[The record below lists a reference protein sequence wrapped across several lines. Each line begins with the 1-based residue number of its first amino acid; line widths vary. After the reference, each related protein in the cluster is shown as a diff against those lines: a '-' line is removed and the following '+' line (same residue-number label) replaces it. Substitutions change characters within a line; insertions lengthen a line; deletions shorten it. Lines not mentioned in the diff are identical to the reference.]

1 MRKSWEVDEKNHE
14 KVIRKLQNKSWESNE
29 KVIRKK
35 KVRESHGKVIIKS
48 WKSHEKV
55 IIKSWES
62 HKKIM
67 KNSWDESNIPLRK
80 TVENDNTI
88 LKNNPATVN
97 YKSPEKPSIQKS
109 SEAQVTTTE
118 ADRQLYFKTLI
129 TSVEALKTEISRF
142 METDGSNGMINL
154 YCKICGQR
162 KQTKLRLHIGTHL
175 NINLP
180 CALCN
185 KVFNSNRKLTAHT
198 LQFHGKTYAESQ
210 KNVHSVSTKT
220 ELPVDNS
227 KSKKAKSQYLRTF
240 VNKDTGEKVQHVQS

>member
-1 MRKSWEVDEKNHE
+1 MTHRRKKHRGGTKGDIKIFCPSQMEPALLSEIEDGRKVLQKNANKPKACDEFL
-14 KVIRKLQNKSWESNE
+14 VIESN
-29 KVIRKK
+29 V
-35 KVRESHGKVIIKS
+35 
-48 WKSHEKV
+48 
-55 IIKSWES
+55 
-62 HKKIM
+62 
-67 KNSWDESNIPLRK
+67 PLRK
-80 TVENDNTI
+80 IVEKDNKI
-88 LKNNPATVN
+88 LKNNLSISEKAAA
-97 YKSPEKPSIQKS
+97 EKPSTHIS
-109 SEAQVTTTE
+109 SETKVNANE
-118 ADRQLYFKTLI
+118 ADRQLYFRTKI

-227 KSKKAKSQYLRTF
+227 KSKKAKSQ
-240 VNKDTGEKVQHVQS
+240 